1 MRLWSDLRREWILS
15 TAPSP
20 ATGTAA
26 QNTYFHRI
34 STGFPP
40 RISMVFHRIFK
51 LFSPLIRQT
60 EIFWRAAVRS
70 PNREIYCVGL
80 IIGTKNRNQP
90 LEAQTLTL
98 PPHPHRNKNTK
109 NYLFVVLIRSLFLLF
124 EINQHSI
131 FCSAF
136 KIYWHVHC
144 NQDTRFLFECPKP
157 FGWYYEREEFK
168 YFNGKYPSQS
178 FAVSKSQYL
187 EGGWIWQRWGVN

>member
-34 STGFPP
+34 STGFPA

-80 IIGTKNRNQP
+80 IIGRKIGTNRWKPKP
-90 LEAQTLTL
+90 LLSYPILTNKRTLRIICL
-98 PPHPHRNKNTK
+98 W
-109 NYLFVVLIRSLFLLF
+109 FSLEVYVGHL
-124 EINQHSI
+124 HS
-131 FCSAF
+131 SDTV
-136 KIYWHVHC
+136 IYTGRLGFSFHAKTNWMVCHKKKLKFFHWK
-144 NQDTRFLFECPKP
+144 FLFSQLLSVRVNIWRAGEYDK
-157 FGWYYEREEFK
+157 GEEWSK
-168 YFNGKYPSQS
+168 
-178 FAVSKSQYL
+178 VSRRGS
-187 EGGWIWQRWGVN
+187 